1 MTNATFS
8 DAAETPKVTRRAVQP
23 LPNITQAQ
31 VLNRCSVNFIC
42 GKISPRGTDA
52 FIIMRVREIFMDMA
66 SIIGI
71 FENIPEEK
79 NVDDELVNKL
89 MNIIISIRQDARSAK
104 NWAVADK
111 IRDELKATGIL
122 LEDTPQGV
130 KWKNV

>member
-1 MTNATFS
+1 
-8 DAAETPKVTRRAVQP
+8 
-23 LPNITQAQ
+23 
-31 VLNRCSVNFIC
+31 
-42 GKISPRGTDA
+42 
-52 FIIMRVREIFMDMA
+52 MDMA

-71 FENIPEEK
+71 FENIPAEK

-111 IRDELKATGIL
+111 IRDELKTAGII

-130 KWKNV
+130 KWKNA